1 MKDYKNLDVWRQGLK
16 TTRLVYENTRQFPK
30 DEIYGLTSQM
40 RRAGVSVLSNIAEG
54 CGRGQHKDRLRFFYI
69 SRGSL
74 YELESQ
80 LLIAQDLGYIGMSM
94 FELTNT
100 NIQKTKMILHGF
112 ISYHS
117 SNPYNT

>member
-54 CGRGQHKDRLRFFYI
+54 CGRRQHKDRLRFFYI